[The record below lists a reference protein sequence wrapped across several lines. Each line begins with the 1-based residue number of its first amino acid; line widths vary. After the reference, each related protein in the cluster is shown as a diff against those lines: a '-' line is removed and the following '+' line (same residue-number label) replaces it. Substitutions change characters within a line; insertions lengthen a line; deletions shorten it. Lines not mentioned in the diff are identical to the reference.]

1 VAQQIPERQ
10 DRPRDGATEQVEF
23 LQIGG
28 GSVAKD
34 AKLVETLRARQA
46 EKSADNENPT
56 DVERKAKQDL
66 IDVTKEQRAENL
78 ARRVYKQRGKQRKGD
93 VPKSD

>member
-1 VAQQIPERQ
+1 MA
-10 DRPRDGATEQVEF
+10 RPSKLEL

-34 AKLVETLRARQA
+34 AKHVETLRARRA

-56 DVERKAKQDL
+56 DVERKAKK
-66 IDVTKEQRAENL
+66 I
-78 ARRVYKQRGKQRKGD
+78 
-93 VPKSD
+93 